1 MKLTPKQK
9 AFADYYIQCGNGT
22 EAAIKAGYNKRS
34 ARVIA
39 SENLTKPNV
48 SEYIHERMKQIESS
62 RIATAEEILKY
73 WTSVMRG
80 EEKDA
85 FGLDASLK
93 DRNDAAKELGK
104 ILQVYIKKE
113 ETTKPVDDGFM
124 EALNNS
130 AEKDWEDEE

>member
-1 MKLTPKQK
+1 
-9 AFADYYIQCGNGT
+9 
-22 EAAIKAGYNKRS
+22 
-34 ARVIA
+34 
-39 SENLTKPNV
+39 
-48 SEYIHERMKQIESS
+48 
-62 RIATAEEILKY
+62 
-73 WTSVMRG
+73 MRG